1 MSARNVGRPHPTRG
15 RHAKET
21 PVSREQAAALHEPL
35 PDHLRES
42 IDENTSEGT
51 ENTLFDTSQHSD
63 APGPFGT
70 D

>member
-1 MSARNVGRPHPTRG
+1 MS
-15 RHAKET
+15 KET
-21 PVSREQAAALHEPL
+21 PVTREQAAALHEPL
-35 PDHLRES
+35 PDHLRDAL
-42 IDENTSEGT
+42 DENTSEGT